1 MRNIRPKQLNGAN
14 RRIAAL
20 RDRVHGR
27 LNWAGNRTY
36 RMSPAKAQ
44 FALSGYRAPP
54 WSPKMQHLSIS
65 RVLAI
70 VSFRKHWSLALFPPY
85 FFTSRARLALEVFIS
100 FPEIPINCQYR
111 FVYRL
116 IVAIVNN
123 GSRHTAKNRSN
134 YIKKL
139 RSRWQWCYLHYNSA
153 MFGDI
158 VIIYFNASIQ
168 FMGHVP

>member
-70 VSFRKHWSLALFPPY
+70 VSPTSPTAGIARGERIGIAEGRVQRSALQGVRVQAALASVAAVIFGGGC
-85 FFTSRARLALEVFIS
+85 SGSSS
-100 FPEIPINCQYR
+100 FKRC
-111 FVYRL
+111 
-116 IVAIVNN
+116 
-123 GSRHTAKNRSN
+123 NRS
-134 YIKKL
+134 
-139 RSRWQWCYLHYNSA
+139 R
-153 MFGDI
+153 
-158 VIIYFNASIQ
+158 
-168 FMGHVP
+168 